1 MSLLQDVTVVV
12 CRDACLSH
20 KYCEQPNRV
29 FSCRLHSLLMFTRVQ
44 DASQQQSGK
53 LRWTSAA
60 IASAPQTDR
69 YATVDGRVSVCDI
82 RQKEHHSLHLFSVTR
97 RFWHSSLS
105 GESGEH
111 FSFLILCV
119 WACFHLSLWETLY
132 PHRDSFR
139 RRGRSEHTLPNLHA
153 PRSRENGC
161 T

>member
-1 MSLLQDVTVVV
+1 MH
-12 CRDACLSH
+12 AWAI

-29 FSCRLHSLLMFTRVQ
+29 FSCRLHSLLMFTWVQ
-44 DASQQQSGK
+44 DASQQESGK

-60 IASAPQTDR
+60 MASAPQTDR
-69 YATVDGRVSVCDI
+69 FAKVDGRVSVCDI
-82 RQKEHHSLHLFSVTR
+82 RQKKHHNLPLFSVIHW
-97 RFWHSSLS
+97 FWHCSLS

-111 FSFLILCV
+111 FSGLILCV
-119 WACFHLSLWETLY
+119 WACSIYPFWETLY